1 MSIGSVRL
9 ASGRVDR
16 SRVWRRLAGRE
27 LEAAWKRVERTEAET
42 GGTIGAWLDVTGVDR
57 GAWADLLNAIR
68 KRRSEGNGGVEPVE
82 PAEHEWDLIVSA
94 AAALGFQI
102 GFEAGGLAG

>member
-1 MSIGSVRL
+1 VSIGSVRL

-16 SRVWRRLAGRE
+16 SRVWRRLAGTSWRRRGSE
-27 LEAAWKRVERTEAET
+27 SSGQKAET